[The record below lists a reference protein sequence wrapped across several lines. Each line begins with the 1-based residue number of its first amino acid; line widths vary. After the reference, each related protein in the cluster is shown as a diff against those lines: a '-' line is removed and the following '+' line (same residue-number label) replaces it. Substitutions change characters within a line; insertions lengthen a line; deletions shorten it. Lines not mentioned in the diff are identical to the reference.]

1 MFPKCSF
8 LLLGVTEVQRERRLV
23 YIQVFR
29 FTCFYKAKISSLGE
43 SKMSVKNIFL
53 VHRRKTHPCLFFEVK
68 ASTNSPSS
76 RQLEPPDKKQCEKQT
91 ARDESET
98 KINAN
103 HLVLL
108 EQIQVSKALAKANA
122 AAVSKKRKKTS
133 TAEDMAIRR
142 ENVVRTLNQRRDAVC
157 KEIERSWFIQG
168 AYLEKHR
175 HNLQVTHRLR
185 ERGLMWP

>member
-1 MFPKCSF
+1 
-8 LLLGVTEVQRERRLV
+8 
-23 YIQVFR
+23 
-29 FTCFYKAKISSLGE
+29 
-43 SKMSVKNIFL
+43 MSVKNIFL

-68 ASTNSPSS
+68 ASTNRPSS
-76 RQLEPPDKKQCEKQT
+76 RQLELPDKKQFEKQT
-91 ARDESET
+91 AGDEPET
-98 KINAN
+98 NINAN

-142 ENVVRTLNQRRDAVC
+142 ENVVRTLNQRRNAVC